1 FFDSKSISIPLLSPF
16 LALPVVIW
24 ILNHY
29 KKYNLSATLGMIGFN
44 IALFLVACSES
55 RDTGVYLHF
64 ISSSATSIFLF
75 EYDQRWKAVSFIS
88 LSVSLFI
95 IINLVPMDFIAY
107 REYSPENE
115 RIFFVLHT
123 IGVTLISCDCLFSVL
138 DQNYHFQKYLRKNQK
153 VIEQKNKD
161 LEKANTELD
170 RFVYSASHDLRAP
183 LASIRGLV
191 SLMEMEKVVS
201 NNDYTSKITSRITV
215 MESYINDIVHY
226 SRNARVEVSPE
237 AVNLHAIVSGIVSSL
252 DHFDN
257 ASDLKIGNYIDSK
270 LTLNTDP
277 YRLKVI
283 LSNVIANAIKYADL
297 KKDVPFV
304 KISMVRV
311 DTSMELRIED
321 NGIGIDKMH
330 LHSIFDM
337 FYRASQESYGS
348 GLGLYIA
355 VEAAEKLKYKIEV
368 ESEINHGTCFKIK
381 IPFASTSFGT
391 TSGDPLMSSNLASRV
406 SQEVS

>member
-1 FFDSKSISIPLLSPF
+1 MTLVRTVKNIIIPNSKAALVNRMLVITFGIALTYFLRYLFFDSKSISIPLLSPF

-64 ISSSATSIFLF
+64 ISSSATAIFLF

-95 IINLVPMDFIAY
+95 VINLVPMDFIAY

-257 ASDLKIGNYIDSK
+257 ASNLKIENYIDSK

-297 KKDVPFV
+297 KKECAVC
-304 KISMVRV
+304 KN
-311 DTSMELRIED
+311 L
-321 NGIGIDKMH
+321 NGK
-330 LHSIFDM
+330 S
-337 FYRASQESYGS
+337 
-348 GLGLYIA
+348 
-355 VEAAEKLKYKIEV
+355 
-368 ESEINHGTCFKIK
+368 
-381 IPFASTSFGT
+381 
-391 TSGDPLMSSNLASRV
+391 
-406 SQEVS
+406 